1 MSIHGNTL
9 QERRNKSASSMN
21 GQGVTHIIHIQIDT
35 IPISAGK
42 KIMRYGHCINAG
54 AYNENGKCL
63 AATVDDARARR
74 AVLLS
79 TLATEEWEAQTDG
92 TVAARWRHDCA
103 EKGDNVTKIVEVGCC
118 GNSKVSRRD
127 RVTRLSTS
135 LFGIYCSTA
144 QRVTFRRFWLKVRA
158 NTNISKFWPSPAHLK
173 RLDRHSLFFTHL
185 NIISLP

>member
-1 MSIHGNTL
+1 
-9 QERRNKSASSMN
+9 MN

-103 EKGDNVTKIVEVGCC
+103 EKGDDATKIVEVGCC
-118 GNSKVSRRD
+118 GNSKVSRRAFQLLYLEFIAAQHSVSHSAD
-127 RVTRLSTS
+127 FGSKSEQTQISQNFGQVQHTLNALTDIRYS
-135 LFGIYCSTA
+135 LRT
-144 QRVTFRRFWLKVRA
+144 
-158 NTNISKFWPSPAHLK
+158 
-173 RLDRHSLFFTHL
+173 
-185 NIISLP
+185 